1 MSKLRNKYRLGD
13 KTYNY
18 DPALLMDTYLRICN
32 YTDDEFLNNLGK
44 ILHYS
49 AFMSFVLKLDNK
61 ETLSDEGIIHQL
73 IHLLNENT
81 KSYTNLA
88 DVREKFEDLFGS
100 VPVSFKF
107 DNKYSEL

>member
-1 MSKLRNKYRLGD
+1 MSKLRNKYKLGD

-49 AFMSFVLKLDNK
+49 AFMSFV
-61 ETLSDEGIIHQL
+61 
-73 IHLLNENT
+73 
-81 KSYTNLA
+81 
-88 DVREKFEDLFGS
+88 
-100 VPVSFKF
+100 
-107 DNKYSEL
+107 